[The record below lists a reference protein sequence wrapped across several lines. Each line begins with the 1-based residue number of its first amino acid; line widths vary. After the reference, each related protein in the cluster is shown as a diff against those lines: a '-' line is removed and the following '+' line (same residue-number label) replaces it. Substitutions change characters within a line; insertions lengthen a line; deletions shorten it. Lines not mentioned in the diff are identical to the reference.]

1 MSELVI
7 PSPLVH
13 DIVWALYDWS
23 KGSKIRMGILVDAFS
38 KEGLGGNS
46 GIEEP
51 TVDYE
56 DTDGIDLLGIGATDH
71 VCDMLKEMEM
81 PLLTSG
87 VIRGIN
93 GVLLSE
99 ARRRAIDVM
108 SVMVEADLDSLMREL
123 RLHWSRNSML
133 FYQQHILMINLYLK
147 RRNCLRNN

>member
-23 KGSKIRMGILVDAFS
+23 KGSKIRMGILIDAFS

-51 TVDYE
+51 TIEYD
-56 DTDGIDLLGIGATDH
+56 DTEGIDMVGIGATDN
-71 VCDMLKEMEM
+71 VCEMLKGLDV
-81 PLLTSG
+81 PLLSSG
-87 VIRGIN
+87 VIRGVN

-99 ARRRAIDVM
+99 ARRRAIDVL
-108 SVMVEADLDSLMREL
+108 SVMVEADPRFPDA
-123 RLHWSRNSML
+123 RLLLNWSRSSTQFFL
-133 FYQQHILMINLYLK
+133 RCISMINHCLK
-147 RRNCLRNN
+147 KRNSSRSN